1 MVSLRPDRRGA
12 SWLGCLVLLALVA
25 GVLYYGAPIGH
36 VYMRYYELQDEMHQQ
51 ARFAS
56 QLTDEAIRQRL
67 LARADSLGIPSPVIR
82 IYRGG
87 RPSRITIE
95 AHYTETVVLPRFR
108 HTFDLRPRAEE
119 PL

>member
-1 MVSLRPDRRGA
+1 MVSPRTDRRGA
-12 SWLGCLVLLALVA
+12 SRLGCLVMLALL
-25 GVLYYGAPIGH
+25 GGGLYYGLPVGH
-36 VYMRYYELQDEMHQQ
+36 IYMRFFEMQDEMHQQ
-51 ARFAS
+51 AQFAD

-67 LARADSLGIPSPVIR
+67 LARADSLGIPTPTLR
-82 IYRGG
+82 IDRSL

-95 AHYTETVVLPRFR
+95 GHYTESVELPKFR

>member
-12 SWLGCLVLLALVA
+12 SWLGCLVLLALLA
-25 GVLYYGAPIGH
+25 GALYYGVHIGH
-36 VYMRYYELQDEMHQQ
+36 VYMRFYELRDEMHQQ

-67 LARADSLGIPSPVIR
+67 LARADSLGIPSPVFR
-82 IYRGG
+82 IDRDG
-87 RPSRITIE
+87 RLSRITIE
-95 AHYTETVVLPRFR
+95 GHYTESVELPLFR

>member
-1 MVSLRPDRRGA
+1 MVSPGPDRRGA
-12 SWLGCLVLLALVA
+12 SALGCLVLLALLIGA
-25 GVLYYGAPIGH
+25 GYYGAHIGR
-36 VYMRYYELQDEMHQQ
+36 VYFRFYQLQDEMHQQ

-56 QLTDEAIRQRL
+56 QLTDETIRQRL

-82 IYRGG
+82 VDRGE

-95 AHYTETVVLPRFR
+95 GHYTESVELPMFR

>member
-1 MVSLRPDRRGA
+1 MVSVRPDRRGA
-12 SWLGCLVLLALVA
+12 SGLGCLVLLALLVGA
-25 GVLYYGAPIGH
+25 LYYGVHIGR
-36 VYMRYYELQDEMHQQ
+36 VYMRFYELQDEMHQQ

-67 LARADSLGIPSPVIR
+67 LARADSLRIPSPVFR
-82 IYRGG
+82 IDRGG
-87 RPSRITIE
+87 RSSRIKIE
-95 AHYTETVVLPRFR
+95 GHYTERVELPLFR